1 MSKSSY
7 RIPKSKLPELT
18 LAGLFHSEFINPIAL
33 ITSLYDGEMP
43 SYKRY
48 RENFFKDKIIDYLNK
63 NGGQLV
69 QIGEEVLVSKTIDE
83 LEQEEGEEPFMIG
96 GEVIIPSFD
105 YEDGSIYFYKDN
117 FIQISSESGR
127 DKDKCKLM
135 FYYPTSKECVDEEFR
150 EFMDTDKRPNVFMVN
165 QDYGNF
171 NFSKFNI
178 NLPETFDIGLNYGE
192 GFESVSEKM
201 IKSLHENSSG
211 LYMLHGRPGTGKTT
225 YIRYLASIL
234 KKDVI
239 FFPTSFVDE
248 ITNPS
253 ILSLL
258 KKKQD
263 CVMILEDAEKALTK
277 RHLSDQPSLVSTL
290 LNMTDGILGDV
301 LKLNV
306 IVTYNCDRQDIDEAL
321 LRKGRLKAE
330 YSFQG
335 LSEKQAAKLIKK
347 LDIDIKPEDNMTLAD
362 IYYAKSDEELIGNIK
377 SLEKPKIG
385 FMP

>member
-1 MSKSSY
+1 MKKSAY
-7 RIPKSKLPELT
+7 KIPKSKLPELT
-18 LAGLFHSEFINPIAL
+18 LTGLFHSEFINCMSL
-33 ITSLYDGEMP
+33 IVSLYDGELP

-48 RENFFKDKIIDYLNK
+48 RENFFKDKLINFLNK

-69 QIGEEVLVSKTIDE
+69 QLGEEVLISKSMED
-83 LEQEEGEEPFMIG
+83 LENEEEPFIIG
-96 GEVIIPSFD
+96 GEIIVPSFD

-117 FIQISSESGR
+117 FIQITSENGKE
-127 DKDKCKLM
+127 KDKCKLT
-135 FYYPTSKECVDEEFR
+135 FYYPTSAKCVDEEFTQ
-150 EFMDTDKRPNVFMVN
+150 FMDIDKRPNIFMVN

-178 NLPETFDIGLNYGE
+178 NLPEPFDIGLNYGKN
-192 GFESVSEKM
+192 FESVSEKM
-201 IKSLHENSSG
+201 IKSLNENSSG

-225 YIRYLASIL
+225 YIRYLASVL

-277 RHLSDQPSLVSTL
+277 RSLSDQPSLVSTL
-290 LNMTDGILGDV
+290 LNMTDGILGDI

-335 LSEKQAAKLIKK
+335 LKQDEAKKLIKK

-377 SLEKPKIG
+377 TLEKPKIG
-385 FMP
+385 FMQ

>member
-1 MSKSSY
+1 MKKLAY
-7 RIPKSKLPELT
+7 KIPKSKLPELT
-18 LAGLFHSEFINPIAL
+18 LTGLFHSEFINCMSL
-33 ITSLYDGEMP
+33 IVSLYDGELP
-43 SYKRY
+43 SFKRY
-48 RENFFKDKIIDYLNK
+48 RENFYKEKIVDFLNK

-69 QIGEEVLVSKTIDE
+69 QLGEEVLISKSMED
-83 LEQEEGEEPFMIG
+83 LENEEEPFIIG
-96 GEVIIPSFD
+96 GEIIVPSFD

-117 FIQISSESGR
+117 FIQITSENGKE
-127 DKDKCKLM
+127 KDKCKLT
-135 FYYPTSKECVDEEFR
+135 FYYPTSAKCVDEEFTQ
-150 EFMDTDKRPNVFMVN
+150 FMDIDKRPNIFMVN

-178 NLPETFDIGLNYGE
+178 NLPEPFDIELNYGKN
-192 GFESVSEKM
+192 FESVSEKI
-201 IKSLHENSSG
+201 IKSLNENSSG

-225 YIRYLASIL
+225 YIRYLASVL

-277 RHLSDQPSLVSTL
+277 RSLSDQPSLVSTL
-290 LNMTDGILGDV
+290 LNMTDGILGDI

-335 LSEKQAAKLIKK
+335 LKQDEAKKLIKK

-377 SLEKPKIG
+377 TLEKPKIG
-385 FMP
+385 FMQ

>member
-1 MSKSSY
+1 MKKSVY
-7 RIPKSKLPELT
+7 RIPKPKLPELT
-18 LAGLFHSEFINPIAL
+18 LSGLFNSEFINCMSL
-33 ITSLYDGEMP
+33 IVSLYDGELP

-48 RENFFKDKIIDYLNK
+48 RENFYKEQIVNFLNK

-69 QIGEEVLVSKTIDE
+69 QLGEEVLISKSMED
-83 LEQEEGEEPFMIG
+83 LENEEEPFIIG
-96 GEVIIPSFD
+96 GEIIVPSFD

-117 FIQISSESGR
+117 FIQITSENGKE
-127 DKDKCKLM
+127 KDKCKLT
-135 FYYPTSKECVDEEFR
+135 FYYPTSAKCVDEEFTQ
-150 EFMDTDKRPNVFMVN
+150 FMDIDKRPNIFMVN

-178 NLPETFDIGLNYGE
+178 NLPETFDIGLNYGKN
-192 GFESVSEKM
+192 FESVSEKM

-225 YIRYLASIL
+225 YIRYLASVL

-277 RHLSDQPSLVSTL
+277 RSLSDQPSLVSTL
-290 LNMTDGILGDV
+290 LNMTDGILGDI

-335 LSEKQAAKLIKK
+335 LKQDEAKKLIKK

-377 SLEKPKIG
+377 TLEKPKIG
-385 FMP
+385 FMQ

>member
-1 MSKSSY
+1 MKKSAY
-7 RIPKSKLPELT
+7 KIPKSKLPELT
-18 LAGLFHSEFINPIAL
+18 LAGLFHSEFINCMSL
-33 ITSLYDGEMP
+33 IVSLYDGELP

-48 RENFFKDKIIDYLNK
+48 RENFFKDKIVNFLNK

-69 QIGEEVLVSKTIDE
+69 QLGEEVLISKSMED
-83 LEQEEGEEPFMIG
+83 LENEEEPFIIG
-96 GEVIIPSFD
+96 GEIIVPSFD

-117 FIQISSESGR
+117 FIQITSENGKE
-127 DKDKCKLM
+127 KDKCKLT
-135 FYYPTSKECVDEEFR
+135 FYYPTSAKCVDEEFTQ
-150 EFMDTDKRPNVFMVN
+150 FMDIDKRPNIFMVN

-178 NLPETFDIGLNYGE
+178 NLPETFDIGLNYGKN
-192 GFESVSEKM
+192 FESVSEKM

-225 YIRYLASIL
+225 YIRYLASVL

-277 RHLSDQPSLVSTL
+277 RSLSDQPSLVSTL
-290 LNMTDGILGDV
+290 LNMTDGILGDI

-335 LSEKQAAKLIKK
+335 LKQDDAKKLIKK

-377 SLEKPKIG
+377 TLEKPKIG
-385 FMP
+385 FM

>member
-1 MSKSSY
+1 MSKSAY

-18 LAGLFHSEFINPIAL
+18 LAGLFHSEFVNPMSL
-33 ITSLYDGEMP
+33 IVSLYDGEIP

-48 RENFFKDKIIDYLNK
+48 RENFFKDNIIEYINK

-69 QIGEEVLVSKTIDE
+69 QLGEEVLISKTVDE
-83 LEQEEGEEPFMIG
+83 LEEDEEPFIIG
-96 GEVIIPSFD
+96 GEIILPSFD

-117 FIQISSESGR
+117 FIQITSESG
-127 DKDKCKLM
+127 KEKNKCKLT
-135 FYYPTSKECVDEEFR
+135 FYYPTSQECVDEEFAQ
-150 EFMDTDKRPNVFMVN
+150 FMDLDKRPNIFMVN

-178 NLPETFDIGLNYGE
+178 NLPETFEIGLNYGKN
-192 GFESVSEKM
+192 FESVSEKI

-225 YIRYLASIL
+225 YIRYLASVL

-277 RHLSDQPSLVSTL
+277 RSLSDQPSLVSTL
-290 LNMTDGILGDV
+290 LNMTDGILGDI

-321 LRKGRLKAE
+321 LRRGRLKAE

-335 LSEKQAAKLIKK
+335 LKQDEAKKLIKK
-347 LDIDIKPEDNMTLAD
+347 LDLDIKAEDNMTLAD

-377 SLEKPKIG
+377 TLEKPKIG
-385 FMP
+385 FMQ

>member
-1 MSKSSY
+1 MNSY
-7 RIPKSKLPELT
+7 RIPKSKMPELT
-18 LAGLFHSEFINPIAL
+18 LVGLFHSEFINPMAL
-33 ITSLYDGEMP
+33 IMALSEGEVP

-48 RENFFKDKIIDYLNK
+48 RENFYKDKVIEYIDK

-69 QIGEEVLVSKTIDE
+69 QIGEEVLISKSIEE
-83 LEQEEGEEPFMIG
+83 LEDDEEPFIIG
-96 GEVIIPSFD
+96 GEIILPNFD
-105 YEDGSIYFYKDN
+105 YEEGSIYFYKDN
-117 FIQISSESGR
+117 FIQISSENSKE
-127 DKDKCKLM
+127 KDKCKLT
-135 FYYPTSKECVDEEFR
+135 FYYPTSKICIDEEFAQ
-150 EFMDTDKRPNVFMVN
+150 FMDIDKRPNIFMVN

-178 NLPETFDIGLNYGE
+178 NLPETFDLELNYGE
-192 GFESVSEKM
+192 DFSKVSDKM

-211 LYMLHGRPGTGKTT
+211 LYMLHGVPGTGKTT
-225 YIRYLASIL
+225 YIRYLASVL

-258 KKKQD
+258 KKKTD

-277 RHLSDQPSLVSTL
+277 RSLSDQPSLVSTL

-335 LSEKQAAKLIKK
+335 LKKHQAEKLIKT
-347 LDIDIKPEDNMTLAD
+347 LDIDIKAEDNMTLAD

>member
-1 MSKSSY
+1 MKKSTY

-18 LAGLFHSEFINPIAL
+18 LAGLFNSEFINCMSL
-33 ITSLYDGEMP
+33 IVSLYDGEFP

-48 RENFFKDKIIDYLNK
+48 RENFFKDKIVDFLNK

-69 QIGEEVLVSKTIDE
+69 QLGEEVLISKSMEDLEDE
-83 LEQEEGEEPFMIG
+83 EEPFIIG
-96 GEVIIPSFD
+96 GEIILPSFD

-117 FIQISSESGR
+117 FIQITSENGKE
-127 DKDKCKLM
+127 KDKCKLT
-135 FYYPTSKECVDEEFR
+135 FYYPTSAKCVDEEFTQ
-150 EFMDTDKRPNVFMVN
+150 FMDIDKRPNIFMVN

-178 NLPETFDIGLNYGE
+178 NLPEPFDIELNYGKN
-192 GFESVSEKM
+192 FESVSEKM

-225 YIRYLASIL
+225 YIRYLASVL

-277 RHLSDQPSLVSTL
+277 RSLSDQPSLVSTL
-290 LNMTDGILGDV
+290 LNMTDGILGDI

-335 LSEKQAAKLIKK
+335 LKQDEAKKLIKK

-377 SLEKPKIG
+377 TLEKPKIG
-385 FMP
+385 FMQ

>member
-1 MSKSSY
+1 MKKSVY
-7 RIPKSKLPELT
+7 RIPKPKLPELT
-18 LAGLFHSEFINPIAL
+18 LSGLFNSEFINCMSL
-33 ITSLYDGEMP
+33 IVSLYDGELP

-48 RENFFKDKIIDYLNK
+48 RENFFKDKIVDFLNK

-69 QIGEEVLVSKTIDE
+69 QLGEEVLISKSMEDLEDE
-83 LEQEEGEEPFMIG
+83 EEPFIIG
-96 GEVIIPSFD
+96 GEIILPSFD
-105 YEDGSIYFYKDN
+105 YDDGSIYFYKDN
-117 FIQISSESGR
+117 FIQITSENGKE
-127 DKDKCKLM
+127 KDKCKLT
-135 FYYPTSKECVDEEFR
+135 FYYPTSAKCIDEEFTQ
-150 EFMDTDKRPNVFMVN
+150 FMDIDKRPNIFMVN

-178 NLPETFDIGLNYGE
+178 NLPETFDIGLNYGKN
-192 GFESVSEKM
+192 FESVSEKM

-225 YIRYLASIL
+225 YIRYLASVL

-277 RHLSDQPSLVSTL
+277 RSLSDQPSLVSTL
-290 LNMTDGILGDV
+290 LNMTDGILGDI

-321 LRKGRLKAE
+321 LRRGRLKAE

-335 LSEKQAAKLIKK
+335 LKQDEAKKLIKK

-377 SLEKPKIG
+377 TLEKPKIG
-385 FMP
+385 FMQ

>member
-1 MSKSSY
+1 MKKSAY
-7 RIPKSKLPELT
+7 KIPKSKLPELT
-18 LAGLFHSEFINPIAL
+18 LTGLFHSEFINCMSL
-33 ITSLYDGEMP
+33 IVSLYDGELP
-43 SYKRY
+43 SFKRY
-48 RENFFKDKIIDYLNK
+48 RENFYKEKIVDFLNK

-69 QIGEEVLVSKTIDE
+69 QLGEEVLISKSMED
-83 LEQEEGEEPFMIG
+83 LENEEEPFIIG
-96 GEVIIPSFD
+96 GEIIVPSFD

-117 FIQISSESGR
+117 FIQITSENGKE
-127 DKDKCKLM
+127 KDKCKLT
-135 FYYPTSKECVDEEFR
+135 FYYPTSAKCIDEEFTQ
-150 EFMDTDKRPNVFMVN
+150 FMDIDKRPNIFMVN

-178 NLPETFDIGLNYGE
+178 NLPEPFDIELNYGKN
-192 GFESVSEKM
+192 FESVSEKI
-201 IKSLHENSSG
+201 IKSLNENSSG

-277 RHLSDQPSLVSTL
+277 RSLSDQPSLVSTL
-290 LNMTDGILGDV
+290 LNMTDGILGDI

-335 LSEKQAAKLIKK
+335 LKQDEAKKLIKK

-377 SLEKPKIG
+377 TLEKPKIG
-385 FMP
+385 FMQ

>member
-1 MSKSSY
+1 MKKSAY
-7 RIPKSKLPELT
+7 KIPKSKLPELT
-18 LAGLFHSEFINPIAL
+18 LTGLFHSEFINCMSL
-33 ITSLYDGEMP
+33 IVSLYDGELP

-48 RENFFKDKIIDYLNK
+48 RENFYKDKIIDFLNK

-69 QIGEEVLVSKTIDE
+69 QLGEEVLISKSMED
-83 LEQEEGEEPFMIG
+83 LENEEEPFIIG
-96 GEVIIPSFD
+96 GEIIVPSFD

-117 FIQISSESGR
+117 FIQITSENGKE
-127 DKDKCKLM
+127 KDKCKLT
-135 FYYPTSKECVDEEFR
+135 FYYPTSAKCVDEEFTQ
-150 EFMDTDKRPNVFMVN
+150 FMDIDKRPNIFMVN

-178 NLPETFDIGLNYGE
+178 NLPETFDIGLNYGKN
-192 GFESVSEKM
+192 FESVSDKM

-225 YIRYLASIL
+225 YIRYLASVL

-277 RHLSDQPSLVSTL
+277 RSLSDQPSLVSTL
-290 LNMTDGILGDV
+290 LNMTDGILGDI

-335 LSEKQAAKLIKK
+335 LKQDEAKKLIKK

-377 SLEKPKIG
+377 TLEKPKIG
-385 FMP
+385 FMQ

>member
-1 MSKSSY
+1 MKKSAY

-18 LAGLFHSEFINPIAL
+18 LTGLFHSEFINCMSL
-33 ITSLYDGEMP
+33 IVSLYDGELP
-43 SYKRY
+43 SFKRY
-48 RENFFKDKIIDYLNK
+48 RENFYKEKIVDFLNK

-69 QIGEEVLVSKTIDE
+69 QLGEEVLISKSMED
-83 LEQEEGEEPFMIG
+83 LENEEEPFIIG
-96 GEVIIPSFD
+96 GEIIVPSFD

-117 FIQISSESGR
+117 FIQITSENGKE
-127 DKDKCKLM
+127 KDKCKLT
-135 FYYPTSKECVDEEFR
+135 FYYPTSTKCVDEEFTQ
-150 EFMDTDKRPNVFMVN
+150 FMDIDKRPNIFMVN

-178 NLPETFDIGLNYGE
+178 NLPETFDIGLNYGKN
-192 GFESVSEKM
+192 FESVSEKI

-225 YIRYLASIL
+225 YIRYLASVL

-277 RHLSDQPSLVSTL
+277 RSLSDQPSLVSTL
-290 LNMTDGILGDV
+290 LNMTDGILGDI

-335 LSEKQAAKLIKK
+335 LKQDDAKKLIKK

-377 SLEKPKIG
+377 TLEKPKIG
-385 FMP
+385 FMQ

>member
-1 MSKSSY
+1 MSKSAY

-18 LAGLFHSEFINPIAL
+18 LAGLFHSEFVNPMSL
-33 ITSLYDGEMP
+33 IMSLYDGEIP

-48 RENFFKDKIIDYLNK
+48 RENFFKDNIIEYINK

-69 QIGEEVLVSKTIDE
+69 QLGEEVLISKTVDE
-83 LEQEEGEEPFMIG
+83 LEEDEEPFIIG
-96 GEVIIPSFD
+96 GEVILPSFD

-117 FIQISSESGR
+117 FIQITSESG
-127 DKDKCKLM
+127 KEKNKCKLT
-135 FYYPTSKECVDEEFR
+135 FYYPTSQECVDEEFAQ
-150 EFMDTDKRPNVFMVN
+150 FMDLDKRPNIFMVN

-178 NLPETFDIGLNYGE
+178 NLPETFDIGLNYG
-192 GFESVSEKM
+192 GHFESISNK
-201 IKSLHENSSG
+201 IITSLHENSSG

-225 YIRYLASIL
+225 YIRYLASVL

-277 RHLSDQPSLVSTL
+277 RSLSDQPSLVSTL
-290 LNMTDGILGDV
+290 LNMTDGILGDI

-321 LRKGRLKAE
+321 LRRGRLKAE

-335 LSEKQAAKLIKK
+335 LKQDEAKKLIKK

-377 SLEKPKIG
+377 TLEKPKIG
-385 FMP
+385 FMQ

>member
-1 MSKSSY
+1 MKKSAY
-7 RIPKSKLPELT
+7 KIPKSKLPELT
-18 LAGLFHSEFINPIAL
+18 LAGLFHSEFINCMSL
-33 ITSLYDGEMP
+33 IVSLYDGELP
-43 SYKRY
+43 SFKRY
-48 RENFFKDKIIDYLNK
+48 RENFYKDKIVNFLNK

-69 QIGEEVLVSKTIDE
+69 QLGEEVLISKSMED
-83 LEQEEGEEPFMIG
+83 LENEEEPFIIG
-96 GEVIIPSFD
+96 GEIIVPSFD

-117 FIQISSESGR
+117 FIQITSENGKE
-127 DKDKCKLM
+127 KDKCKLT
-135 FYYPTSKECVDEEFR
+135 FYYPTSTKCVDEEFTQ
-150 EFMDTDKRPNVFMVN
+150 FMDIDKRPNIFMVN

-178 NLPETFDIGLNYGE
+178 NLPETFDIGLNYGKN
-192 GFESVSEKM
+192 FESVSEKM

-225 YIRYLASIL
+225 YIRYLASVL

-277 RHLSDQPSLVSTL
+277 RSLSDQPSLVSTL
-290 LNMTDGILGDV
+290 LNMTDGILGDI

-335 LSEKQAAKLIKK
+335 LKQDDAKKLIKK

-377 SLEKPKIG
+377 TLEKPKIG
-385 FMP
+385 FMQ

>member
-1 MSKSSY
+1 MKKSAY
-7 RIPKSKLPELT
+7 KIPKSKLPELT
-18 LAGLFHSEFINPIAL
+18 LTGLFHSEFINCMSL
-33 ITSLYDGEMP
+33 IVSLYDGELP
-43 SYKRY
+43 SFKRY
-48 RENFFKDKIIDYLNK
+48 RENFYKEKIVDFLNK

-69 QIGEEVLVSKTIDE
+69 QLGEEVLISKSMED
-83 LEQEEGEEPFMIG
+83 LENEEEPFIIG
-96 GEVIIPSFD
+96 GEIIVPSFD

-117 FIQISSESGR
+117 FIQTTSENGKE
-127 DKDKCKLM
+127 KDKCKLT
-135 FYYPTSKECVDEEFR
+135 FYYPTSAKCVDEEFTQ
-150 EFMDTDKRPNVFMVN
+150 FMDIDKRPNIFMVN

-178 NLPETFDIGLNYGE
+178 NLPETFDIGLNYGKN
-192 GFESVSEKM
+192 FESVSEKM

-225 YIRYLASIL
+225 YIRYLASVL

-277 RHLSDQPSLVSTL
+277 RSLSDQPSLVSTL
-290 LNMTDGILGDV
+290 LNMTDGILGDI

-335 LSEKQAAKLIKK
+335 LKQDEAKKLIKK

-377 SLEKPKIG
+377 TLEKPKIG
-385 FMP
+385 FMQ

>member
-1 MSKSSY
+1 MKKSAY
-7 RIPKSKLPELT
+7 KIPKSKLPELT
-18 LAGLFHSEFINPIAL
+18 LTGLFHSEFINCMSL
-33 ITSLYDGEMP
+33 IVSLYDGELP
-43 SYKRY
+43 SFKRY
-48 RENFFKDKIIDYLNK
+48 RENFYKEKIVDFLNK

-69 QIGEEVLVSKTIDE
+69 QLGEEVLISKSMED
-83 LEQEEGEEPFMIG
+83 LENEEEPFIIG
-96 GEVIIPSFD
+96 GEIIVPSFD

-117 FIQISSESGR
+117 FIQITSENGKE
-127 DKDKCKLM
+127 KDKCKLT
-135 FYYPTSKECVDEEFR
+135 FYYPTSAKCVDEEFTQ
-150 EFMDTDKRPNVFMVN
+150 FMDIDKRPNIFMVN

-178 NLPETFDIGLNYGE
+178 NLPETFDIGLNYGKN
-192 GFESVSEKM
+192 FESVSEKI

-225 YIRYLASIL
+225 YIRYLASVL

-277 RHLSDQPSLVSTL
+277 RSLSDQPSLVSTL
-290 LNMTDGILGDV
+290 LNMTDGILGDI

-335 LSEKQAAKLIKK
+335 LKQDEAKKLIKK

-377 SLEKPKIG
+377 TLEKPKIG
-385 FMP
+385 FMQ

>member
-1 MSKSSY
+1 MS
-7 RIPKSKLPELT
+7 
-18 LAGLFHSEFINPIAL
+18 L
-33 ITSLYDGEMP
+33 IVSLYDGELP

-48 RENFFKDKIIDYLNK
+48 RENFFKDKIVDFLNK

-69 QIGEEVLVSKTIDE
+69 QLGEEVLISKSMEDLEDE
-83 LEQEEGEEPFMIG
+83 EEPFIIG
-96 GEVIIPSFD
+96 GEIILPSFD
-105 YEDGSIYFYKDN
+105 YDDGSIYFYKDN
-117 FIQISSESGR
+117 FIQITSENGKE
-127 DKDKCKLM
+127 KDKCKLT
-135 FYYPTSKECVDEEFR
+135 FYYPTSAKCIDEEFTQ
-150 EFMDTDKRPNVFMVN
+150 FMDIDKRPNIFMVN

-178 NLPETFDIGLNYGE
+178 NLPETFDIGLNYGKN
-192 GFESVSEKM
+192 FESVSEKM

-225 YIRYLASIL
+225 YIRYLASVL

-277 RHLSDQPSLVSTL
+277 RSLSDQPSLVSTL
-290 LNMTDGILGDV
+290 LNMTDGILGDI

-321 LRKGRLKAE
+321 LRRGRLKAE

-335 LSEKQAAKLIKK
+335 LKQDEAKKLIKK

-377 SLEKPKIG
+377 TLEKPKIG
-385 FMP
+385 FMQ

>member
-1 MSKSSY
+1 MSKSFY
-7 RIPKSKLPELT
+7 KIPKSKLPELT
-18 LAGLFHSEFINPIAL
+18 LTGLFHSEFINPMAL
-33 ITSLYDGEMP
+33 ILSLYEGEMP

-48 RENFFKDKIIDYLNK
+48 RENFFKNKIIDYLNN

-69 QIGEEVLVSKTIDE
+69 QVGEEVLISKTVED
-83 LEQEEGEEPFMIG
+83 LEEEGDEPFMIG
-96 GEVIIPSFD
+96 GELIIPNFD
-105 YEDGSIYFYKDN
+105 YEEGSIFFYKDN
-117 FIQISSESGR
+117 FIQISTENGR

-135 FYYPTSKECVDEEFR
+135 FYYPNSKQCIDEEFKQ
-150 EFMDTDKRPNVFMVN
+150 FMDIDKRPNVFMVN

-171 NFSKFNI
+171 NFAKFNI

-192 GFESVSEKM
+192 DFELVSEKM

-225 YIRYLASIL
+225 YIRYLASVL

-253 ILSLL
+253 ILTLL

-335 LSEKQAAKLIKK
+335 LKKDQAEKLIKK

>member
-1 MSKSSY
+1 MKKSAY
-7 RIPKSKLPELT
+7 KIPKSKLPELT
-18 LAGLFHSEFINPIAL
+18 LTGLFHSEFINCMSL
-33 ITSLYDGEMP
+33 IVSLYDGELP

-48 RENFFKDKIIDYLNK
+48 RENFYKEKIIDFLNK

-69 QIGEEVLVSKTIDE
+69 QLGEEVLISKSMED
-83 LEQEEGEEPFMIG
+83 LENEEEPFIIG
-96 GEVIIPSFD
+96 GEIIVPSFD

-117 FIQISSESGR
+117 FIQITSENGKE
-127 DKDKCKLM
+127 KDKCKLT
-135 FYYPTSKECVDEEFR
+135 FYYPTSAKCVDEEFTQ
-150 EFMDTDKRPNVFMVN
+150 FMDIDKRPNIFMVN

-178 NLPETFDIGLNYGE
+178 NLPETFDIGLNYGKN
-192 GFESVSEKM
+192 FESVSDKM

-225 YIRYLASIL
+225 YIRYLASVL

-277 RHLSDQPSLVSTL
+277 RSLSDQPSLVSTL
-290 LNMTDGILGDV
+290 LNMTDGILGDI

-335 LSEKQAAKLIKK
+335 LKQDEAKKLIKK

-377 SLEKPKIG
+377 TLEKPKIG
-385 FMP
+385 FM

>member
-1 MSKSSY
+1 MNSY
-7 RIPKSKLPELT
+7 RIPKSKMPELT
-18 LAGLFHSEFINPIAL
+18 LAGLFHSEFVNPMAL
-33 ITSLYDGEMP
+33 ITALSDGEIP

-48 RENFFKDKIIDYLNK
+48 RENFFKNKIIDYLNK
-63 NGGQLV
+63 NGAQLV
-69 QIGEEVLVSKTIDE
+69 QIGEEVLISKTLDE

-96 GEVIIPSFD
+96 GEVILPSFD

-117 FIQISSESGR
+117 FIQINSESGR

-135 FYYPTSKECVDEEFR
+135 FYYPTSKQCVDEEFR
-150 EFMDTDKRPNVFMVN
+150 EFMDTDKRPNIFMVN

-178 NLPETFDIGLNYGE
+178 NLPETFDLELNYGDD
-192 GFESVSEKM
+192 FKSVSDKM

-211 LYMLHGRPGTGKTT
+211 LYMLHGIPGTGKTT
-225 YIRYLASIL
+225 YIRYLASVL

-258 KKKQD
+258 KKKTD

-277 RHLSDQPSLVSTL
+277 RSLSDQPSLVSTL

-335 LSEKQAAKLIKK
+335 LKKHQAAKLIKTLD
-347 LDIDIKPEDNMTLAD
+347 LDIKADDNMTLAD

-377 SLEKPKIG
+377 TLEKPKIG

>member
-1 MSKSSY
+1 MKKSAY

-18 LAGLFHSEFINPIAL
+18 LTGLFHSEFINCMSL
-33 ITSLYDGEMP
+33 IVSLYDGELP
-43 SYKRY
+43 SFKRY
-48 RENFFKDKIIDYLNK
+48 RENFYKEKIVDFLNK

-69 QIGEEVLVSKTIDE
+69 QLGEEVLISKSMED
-83 LEQEEGEEPFMIG
+83 LENEEEPFIIG
-96 GEVIIPSFD
+96 GEIIVPSFD

-117 FIQISSESGR
+117 FIQITSENGKE
-127 DKDKCKLM
+127 KDKCKLT
-135 FYYPTSKECVDEEFR
+135 FYYPTSAKCVDEEFTQ
-150 EFMDTDKRPNVFMVN
+150 FMDIDKRPNIFMVN

-178 NLPETFDIGLNYGE
+178 NLPETFDIELNYGKN
-192 GFESVSEKM
+192 FESVSEKM
-201 IKSLHENSSG
+201 IKSLNENSSG

-225 YIRYLASIL
+225 YIRYLASVL

-277 RHLSDQPSLVSTL
+277 RSLSDQPSLVSTL
-290 LNMTDGILGDV
+290 LNMTDGILGDI

-335 LSEKQAAKLIKK
+335 LKQEDAKKLIKK

-377 SLEKPKIG
+377 TLEKPKIG
-385 FMP
+385 FMQ

>member
-1 MSKSSY
+1 MNKSFY

-18 LAGLFHSEFINPIAL
+18 LVGLYHSEFINPMSL
-33 ITSLYDGEMP
+33 ITSLYDGEIP

-48 RENFFKDKIIDYLNK
+48 RENFFKDKVLDYLNN
-63 NGGQLV
+63 NGAQVV
-69 QIGEEVLVSKTIDE
+69 QTGEDIVISKSIEE
-83 LEQEEGEEPFMIG
+83 LEEEGDEPFMIG
-96 GEVIIPSFD
+96 GEIIIPNLD
-105 YEDGSIYFYKDN
+105 YEEGAFYFYKDN
-117 FIQISSESGR
+117 FIHVSIGDGGR
-127 DKDKCKLM
+127 DKEKCKLI
-135 FYYPTSKECVDEEFR
+135 FYYPNSKQCVDQEFQQ
-150 EFMDTDKRPNVFMVN
+150 FLDIDKRPNVFMVN

-178 NLPETFDIGLNYGE
+178 NLPETFDLELNYGE
-192 GFESVSEKM
+192 DFKKISDKM

-225 YIRYLASIL
+225 YIRYLASVL

-335 LSEKQAAKLIKK
+335 LNKEQAGKLIKK

-362 IYYAKSDEELIGNIK
+362 IYYAKGDEELISNIK
-377 SLEKPKIG
+377 NLEKPRIG
-385 FMP
+385 FGQ

>member
-1 MSKSSY
+1 
-7 RIPKSKLPELT
+7 
-18 LAGLFHSEFINPIAL
+18 
-33 ITSLYDGEMP
+33 
-43 SYKRY
+43 
-48 RENFFKDKIIDYLNK
+48 
-63 NGGQLV
+63 
-69 QIGEEVLVSKTIDE
+69 
-83 LEQEEGEEPFMIG
+83 
-96 GEVIIPSFD
+96 
-105 YEDGSIYFYKDN
+105 
-117 FIQISSESGR
+117 
-127 DKDKCKLM
+127 
-135 FYYPTSKECVDEEFR
+135 
-150 EFMDTDKRPNVFMVN
+150 MDLDKRPNIFMVN

-178 NLPETFDIGLNYGE
+178 NLPETFDIGLNYGSH
-192 GFESVSEKM
+192 FESISDK
-201 IKSLHENSSG
+201 IIQSLHENSSG
-211 LYMLHGRPGTGKTT
+211 LYMLHGKPGTGKTT
-225 YIRYLASIL
+225 YIRYLASVL

-248 ITNPS
+248 VTNPS

-277 RHLSDQPSLVSTL
+277 RSLSDQPSLVSTL
-290 LNMTDGILGDV
+290 LNMTDGILGDI

-335 LSEKQAAKLIKK
+335 LKQDQAKKLIKK
-347 LDIDIKPEDNMTLAD
+347 LDLDIKAEDNMTLAD

-377 SLEKPKIG
+377 TLEKPKIG
-385 FMP
+385 FMQ

>member
-1 MSKSSY
+1 MSKSAY

-18 LAGLFHSEFINPIAL
+18 LAGLFHSEFVNPMSL
-33 ITSLYDGEMP
+33 IVSLYDGEIP

-48 RENFFKDKIIDYLNK
+48 RENFFKDNIIEYINK

-69 QIGEEVLVSKTIDE
+69 QLGEEVLISKTIDE
-83 LEQEEGEEPFMIG
+83 LEEGEEPFIIG
-96 GEVIIPSFD
+96 GEIILPSFD

-117 FIQISSESGR
+117 FIQITSESG
-127 DKDKCKLM
+127 KEKNKCKLT
-135 FYYPTSKECVDEEFR
+135 FYYPTSQECVDEEFAQ
-150 EFMDTDKRPNVFMVN
+150 FMDLDKRPNIFMVN

-178 NLPETFDIGLNYGE
+178 NLPETFDIGLNYG
-192 GFESVSEKM
+192 GHFESISDK
-201 IKSLHENSSG
+201 IIRSLHENSSG

-225 YIRYLASIL
+225 YIRYLASVL

-277 RHLSDQPSLVSTL
+277 RSLSDQPSLVSTL
-290 LNMTDGILGDV
+290 LNMTDGILGDI

-321 LRKGRLKAE
+321 LRRGRLKAE

-335 LSEKQAAKLIKK
+335 LKQNEAKKLIKK

-377 SLEKPKIG
+377 TLEKPKIG
-385 FMP
+385 FM

>member
-1 MSKSSY
+1 MSKSAY

-18 LAGLFHSEFINPIAL
+18 LAGLFHSEFVNPMSL
-33 ITSLYDGEMP
+33 IMSLYDGEIP

-48 RENFFKDKIIDYLNK
+48 RENFFKDNIIEYINR

-69 QIGEEVLVSKTIDE
+69 QLGEEVLISKTIDE
-83 LEQEEGEEPFMIG
+83 LEEDEEPFIIG
-96 GEVIIPSFD
+96 GEIILPSFD

-117 FIQISSESGR
+117 FIQITSESG
-127 DKDKCKLM
+127 KEKNKCKLT
-135 FYYPTSKECVDEEFR
+135 FYYPTSQECVDEEFAQ
-150 EFMDTDKRPNVFMVN
+150 FMDLDKRPNIFMVN

-178 NLPETFDIGLNYGE
+178 NLPETFDIGLNYG
-192 GFESVSEKM
+192 GHFESISDK
-201 IKSLHENSSG
+201 IIRSLHENSSG

-225 YIRYLASIL
+225 YIRYLASVL

-277 RHLSDQPSLVSTL
+277 RSLSDQPSLVSTL
-290 LNMTDGILGDV
+290 LNMTDGILGDI

-321 LRKGRLKAE
+321 LRRGRLKAE

-335 LSEKQAAKLIKK
+335 LKQNEAKKLIKK
-347 LDIDIKPEDNMTLAD
+347 LDIDIKAEDNMTLAD

-377 SLEKPKIG
+377 TLEKPKIG
-385 FMP
+385 FMQ

>member
-1 MSKSSY
+1 MKKSAY

-18 LAGLFHSEFINPIAL
+18 LTGLFHSEFINCMSL
-33 ITSLYDGEMP
+33 IVSLYDGELP
-43 SYKRY
+43 SFKRY
-48 RENFFKDKIIDYLNK
+48 RENFYKEKIVNFLNK

-69 QIGEEVLVSKTIDE
+69 QLGEEVLISKSMED
-83 LEQEEGEEPFMIG
+83 LENEEEPFIIG
-96 GEVIIPSFD
+96 GEIIVPSFD

-117 FIQISSESGR
+117 FIQITSENGKE
-127 DKDKCKLM
+127 KDKCKLT
-135 FYYPTSKECVDEEFR
+135 FYYPTSAKCVDEEFTQ
-150 EFMDTDKRPNVFMVN
+150 FMDIDKRPNIFMVN

-178 NLPETFDIGLNYGE
+178 NLPETFDIGLNYGKN
-192 GFESVSEKM
+192 FESVSEKM

-225 YIRYLASIL
+225 YIRYLASVL

-277 RHLSDQPSLVSTL
+277 RSLSDQPSLVSTL
-290 LNMTDGILGDV
+290 LNMTDGILGDI

-321 LRKGRLKAE
+321 LRRGRLKAE

-335 LSEKQAAKLIKK
+335 LKQDDAKKLIKK

-377 SLEKPKIG
+377 TLEKPKIG
-385 FMP
+385 FMQ

>member
-1 MSKSSY
+1 MKKSAY

-18 LAGLFHSEFINPIAL
+18 LAGLFHSEFINCMSL
-33 ITSLYDGEMP
+33 IVSLYDGELP

-48 RENFFKDKIIDYLNK
+48 REDFYKEKIVNFLNK

-69 QIGEEVLVSKTIDE
+69 QLGEEVLISKSMED
-83 LEQEEGEEPFMIG
+83 LENEEEPFIIG
-96 GEVIIPSFD
+96 GEIIVPSFD

-117 FIQISSESGR
+117 FIQITSENGKE
-127 DKDKCKLM
+127 KDKCKLT
-135 FYYPTSKECVDEEFR
+135 FYYPTSAKCVDEEFTQ
-150 EFMDTDKRPNVFMVN
+150 FMDIDKRPNIFMVN
-165 QDYGNF
+165 QDYGTF

-178 NLPETFDIGLNYGE
+178 NLPETFDIGLNYGKN
-192 GFESVSEKM
+192 FESVSEKM

-225 YIRYLASIL
+225 YIRYLASVL

-277 RHLSDQPSLVSTL
+277 RSLSDQPSLVSTL
-290 LNMTDGILGDV
+290 LNMTDGILGDI

-335 LSEKQAAKLIKK
+335 LKQDDAKKLIKK

-377 SLEKPKIG
+377 TLEKPKIG
-385 FMP
+385 FMQ

>member
-1 MSKSSY
+1 MKKSAY
-7 RIPKSKLPELT
+7 KIPKSKLPELT
-18 LAGLFHSEFINPIAL
+18 LTGLFHSEFINCMSL
-33 ITSLYDGEMP
+33 IVSLYDGELP

-48 RENFFKDKIIDYLNK
+48 RENFFKDKLIDFLNK

-69 QIGEEVLVSKTIDE
+69 QLGEEVLISKSMED
-83 LEQEEGEEPFMIG
+83 LENEEEPFIIG
-96 GEVIIPSFD
+96 GEIILPSFD

-117 FIQISSESGR
+117 FIQITSENGKE
-127 DKDKCKLM
+127 KDKCKLT
-135 FYYPTSKECVDEEFR
+135 FYYPTSAKCVDEEFTQ
-150 EFMDTDKRPNVFMVN
+150 FMDIDKRPNIFMVN

-178 NLPETFDIGLNYGE
+178 NLPETFDIGLNYGKN
-192 GFESVSEKM
+192 FESVSDKM

-225 YIRYLASIL
+225 YIRYLASVL

-277 RHLSDQPSLVSTL
+277 RSLSDQPSLVSTL
-290 LNMTDGILGDV
+290 LNMTDGILGDI

-335 LSEKQAAKLIKK
+335 LKQDEAKKLIKK

-377 SLEKPKIG
+377 TLEKPKIG
-385 FMP
+385 FMQ

>member
-1 MSKSSY
+1 MKKSAY
-7 RIPKSKLPELT
+7 KIPKSKLPELT
-18 LAGLFHSEFINPIAL
+18 LTGLFHSEFINCMSL
-33 ITSLYDGEMP
+33 IVSLYDGELP

-48 RENFFKDKIIDYLNK
+48 RENFYKDKIIDFLNK

-69 QIGEEVLVSKTIDE
+69 QLGEEVLISKSMED
-83 LEQEEGEEPFMIG
+83 LENEEEPFIIG
-96 GEVIIPSFD
+96 GEIIVPSFD

-117 FIQISSESGR
+117 FIQITSENGKE
-127 DKDKCKLM
+127 KDKCKLT
-135 FYYPTSKECVDEEFR
+135 FYYPTSAKCVDEEFTQ
-150 EFMDTDKRPNVFMVN
+150 FMDIDKRPNIFMVN

-178 NLPETFDIGLNYGE
+178 NLPETFDIGLNYGKN
-192 GFESVSEKM
+192 FESVSEKM

-225 YIRYLASIL
+225 YIRYLASVL

-277 RHLSDQPSLVSTL
+277 RSLSDQPSLVSTL
-290 LNMTDGILGDV
+290 LNMTDGILGDI

-335 LSEKQAAKLIKK
+335 LKQDEAKKLIKK

-377 SLEKPKIG
+377 TLEKPKIG
-385 FMP
+385 FM

>member
-1 MSKSSY
+1 MKKSAY

-18 LAGLFHSEFINPIAL
+18 LAGLFHSEFINCMSL
-33 ITSLYDGEMP
+33 IVSLYDGELP

-48 RENFFKDKIIDYLNK
+48 REDFYKEKIVDFLNN

-69 QIGEEVLVSKTIDE
+69 QLGEEVLISKSMED
-83 LEQEEGEEPFMIG
+83 LENEEEPFIIG
-96 GEVIIPSFD
+96 GEIIVPSFD

-117 FIQISSESGR
+117 FIQITSENGKE
-127 DKDKCKLM
+127 KDKCKLT
-135 FYYPTSKECVDEEFR
+135 FYYPTSAKCVDEEFTQ
-150 EFMDTDKRPNVFMVN
+150 FMDIDKRPNIFMVN
-165 QDYGNF
+165 QDYGTF

-178 NLPETFDIGLNYGE
+178 SIPDPFDIELNYGKN
-192 GFESVSEKM
+192 FKSISEK
-201 IKSLHENSSG
+201 IIESLHENSSG
-211 LYMLHGRPGTGKTT
+211 LYMLHGRHGTGKTT
-225 YIRYLASIL
+225 YIRYLASVL

-253 ILSLL
+253 ILILL

-263 CVMILEDAEKALTK
+263 CVIILEDAEKALTK
-277 RHLSDQPSLVSTL
+277 RSLSDQPSLVSTL
-290 LNMTDGILGDV
+290 LNMTDGILGDI

-335 LSEKQAAKLIKK
+335 LKQDDAKKLIKK

-377 SLEKPKIG
+377 TLEKPKIG
-385 FMP
+385 FMQ

>member
-1 MSKSSY
+1 MKKSAY
-7 RIPKSKLPELT
+7 KIPKLKLPELT
-18 LAGLFHSEFINPIAL
+18 LAGLFHSEFINCMSL
-33 ITSLYDGEMP
+33 IVSLYDGELP

-48 RENFFKDKIIDYLNK
+48 RENFFKDKLIKFLNK

-69 QIGEEVLVSKTIDE
+69 QLGEEVLISKSMED
-83 LEQEEGEEPFMIG
+83 LENEEEPFIIG
-96 GEVIIPSFD
+96 GEIIVPSFD

-117 FIQISSESGR
+117 FIQITSENGKE
-127 DKDKCKLM
+127 KDKCKLT
-135 FYYPTSKECVDEEFR
+135 FYYPTSAKCVDEEFTQ
-150 EFMDTDKRPNVFMVN
+150 FMDIDKRPNIFMVN

-178 NLPETFDIGLNYGE
+178 NLPETFDIGLNYGKN
-192 GFESVSEKM
+192 FESVSEKM

-225 YIRYLASIL
+225 YIRYLASVL

-277 RHLSDQPSLVSTL
+277 RSLSDQPSLVSTL
-290 LNMTDGILGDV
+290 LNMTDGILGDI

-321 LRKGRLKAE
+321 LRRGRLKAE

-335 LSEKQAAKLIKK
+335 LKQDEAKKLIKK

-377 SLEKPKIG
+377 TLEKPKIG
-385 FMP
+385 FM

>member
-1 MSKSSY
+1 MNKQSY

-18 LAGLFHSEFINPIAL
+18 FAGMFHSEFINPMAL
-33 ITSLYDGEMP
+33 IMSLHDGEIP

-48 RENFFKDKIIDYLNK
+48 RENFFKEKVLDHLNN

-69 QIGEEVLVSKTIDE
+69 QLGEEVLISKSIEE
-83 LEQEEGEEPFMIG
+83 LEEEEEPFIIG
-96 GEVIIPSFD
+96 GEIIVPSFD
-105 YEDGSIYFYKDN
+105 YEDGSLFFYKN
-117 FIQISSESGR
+117 TFIQITSENS
-127 DKDKCKLM
+127 KEKNKCKLT
-135 FYYPTSKECVDEEFR
+135 FYYPTSQECADK
-150 EFMDTDKRPNVFMVN
+150 EFMQFMDLDKRPNIFMVN

-178 NLPETFDIGLNYGE
+178 NLPETFDIGLNYGSN
-192 GFESVSEKM
+192 FESISEKI

-211 LYMLHGRPGTGKTT
+211 LYMLHGKPGTGKTT
-225 YIRYLASIL
+225 YIRYLASVL

-277 RHLSDQPSLVSTL
+277 RSLSDQPSLVSTL
-290 LNMTDGILGDV
+290 LNMTDGILGDI

-321 LRKGRLKAE
+321 LRRGRLKAE

-335 LSEKQAAKLIKK
+335 LKQDQAKKLIKK
-347 LDIDIKPEDNMTLAD
+347 LDLDIKAEDNMTLAD
-362 IYYAKSDEELIGNIK
+362 IYYAKSDEKLIGNIK
-377 SLEKPKIG
+377 TLEKPRIG

>member
-1 MSKSSY
+1 MNSY
-7 RIPKSKLPELT
+7 RIPKSKLPDLT
-18 LAGLFHSEFINPIAL
+18 LVGLFHSEFINPMSL
-33 ITSLYDGEMP
+33 IMSLSEGEVP

-48 RENFFKDKIIDYLNK
+48 RENFFKDKIIEYLTK

-69 QIGEEVLVSKTIDE
+69 QTGEEVLISKSLEDLEDE
-83 LEQEEGEEPFMIG
+83 EEPFFIG
-96 GEVIIPSFD
+96 GEIILPNLD
-105 YEDGSIYFYKDN
+105 YEEGSIIFYKHN
-117 FIQISSESGR
+117 YIHISSENSKE
-127 DKDKCKLM
+127 KDKCKIT
-135 FYYPTSKECVDEEFR
+135 FYYPTSKECVDQEFIQ
-150 EFMDTDKRPNVFMVN
+150 FMDIDKRPNIFMVN

-178 NLPETFDIGLNYGE
+178 NLPETFDLELNYGE
-192 GFESVSEKM
+192 DFKKVSDKM
-201 IKSLHENSSG
+201 IKSLHDNSSG
-211 LYMLHGRPGTGKTT
+211 LYMLHGVPGTGKTT
-225 YIRYLASIL
+225 YIRYLASVL

-258 KKKQD
+258 KKKTD

-277 RHLSDQPSLVSTL
+277 RSLSDQPSLVSTL

-335 LSEKQAAKLIKK
+335 LPKEQAAKLIKK

-377 SLEKPKIG
+377 TLEKPRIG
-385 FMP
+385 FV

>member
-1 MSKSSY
+1 MKKSAY
-7 RIPKSKLPELT
+7 KIPKSKLPELT
-18 LAGLFHSEFINPIAL
+18 LTGLFHSEFINCMSL
-33 ITSLYDGEMP
+33 IVSLYDGELP

-48 RENFFKDKIIDYLNK
+48 RENFYKEKIVDFLNK

-69 QIGEEVLVSKTIDE
+69 QLGEEVLISKSMED
-83 LEQEEGEEPFMIG
+83 LENEEEPFIIG
-96 GEVIIPSFD
+96 GEIIVPSFD

-117 FIQISSESGR
+117 FIQITSENGKE
-127 DKDKCKLM
+127 KDKCKLT
-135 FYYPTSKECVDEEFR
+135 FYYPTSAKCVDEEFTQ
-150 EFMDTDKRPNVFMVN
+150 FMDIDKRPNIFMVN

-178 NLPETFDIGLNYGE
+178 NLPEPFDIELNYGKN
-192 GFESVSEKM
+192 FESVSEKI

-225 YIRYLASIL
+225 YIRYLASVL

-277 RHLSDQPSLVSTL
+277 RSLSDQPSLVSTL
-290 LNMTDGILGDV
+290 LNMTDGILGDI

-335 LSEKQAAKLIKK
+335 LKQDEAKKLIKK

-377 SLEKPKIG
+377 TFEKPKIG
-385 FMP
+385 FMQ

>member
-1 MSKSSY
+1 MKKSAY

-18 LAGLFHSEFINPIAL
+18 LTGLFHSEFINCMSL
-33 ITSLYDGEMP
+33 IVSLYDGELP
-43 SYKRY
+43 SFKRY
-48 RENFFKDKIIDYLNK
+48 RENFYKEKIVDFLNK

-69 QIGEEVLVSKTIDE
+69 QLGEEVLISKSMED
-83 LEQEEGEEPFMIG
+83 LENEEEPFIIG
-96 GEVIIPSFD
+96 GEIIVPSFD

-117 FIQISSESGR
+117 FIQITSENGKE
-127 DKDKCKLM
+127 KDKCKLT
-135 FYYPTSKECVDEEFR
+135 FYYPTSAKCVDEEFTQ
-150 EFMDTDKRPNVFMVN
+150 FMDIDKRPNIFMVN

-178 NLPETFDIGLNYGE
+178 NLPETFDIGLNYGKN
-192 GFESVSEKM
+192 FESVSEKM

-225 YIRYLASIL
+225 YIRYLASVL

-277 RHLSDQPSLVSTL
+277 RSLSDQPSLVSTL
-290 LNMTDGILGDV
+290 LNMTDGILGDI

-335 LSEKQAAKLIKK
+335 LKQEDAKKLIKK

-377 SLEKPKIG
+377 TLEKPKIG
-385 FMP
+385 FMQ